1 MILLWMIDWLM
12 IDKLQINLT
21 KVRGNKVII
30 EKSTFLE
37 KIIIQL
43 LLKKIDEKEAYIKYL
58 EGFIEGLKSKN

>member
-1 MILLWMIDWLM
+1 MILLWMIDLLM
-12 IDKLQINLT
+12 TGKLQINLT

>member
-1 MILLWMIDWLM
+1 MIDLLM
-12 IDKLQINLT
+12 TGKLQINLT

-43 LLKKIDEKEAYIKYL
+43 LLKKIDEKESYIKYL

>member
-1 MILLWMIDWLM
+1 MIDLLTTG
-12 IDKLQINLT
+12 KLQINLT

-43 LLKKIDEKEAYIKYL
+43 LLKKIDEKEVYIKYL

>member
-1 MILLWMIDWLM
+1 MWMIDLLTTG
-12 IDKLQINLT
+12 KLQINLT

>member
-1 MILLWMIDWLM
+1 MIDLLM
-12 IDKLQINLT
+12 TCKLQINLT

>member
-1 MILLWMIDWLM
+1 MIG
-12 IDKLQINLT
+12 KLQINLT

-30 EKSTFLE
+30 EKSIFLE

>member
-1 MILLWMIDWLM
+1 MIDLLM
-12 IDKLQINLT
+12 TGKLQINLT

>member
-1 MILLWMIDWLM
+1 MIDWLM
-12 IDKLQINLT
+12 TGKLQINLT